1 MPHPHGAKESLPF
14 ILWVLGGEGS
24 REQQRCVGSLGKV
37 KEQTA
42 SVAVPHGASPWCS
55 AKDRIWCEWAGSWM
69 IEGVGPVAGRMLT
82 RKAG

>member
-1 MPHPHGAKESLPF
+1 MMSLGLATCHAPPA
-14 ILWVLGGEGS
+14 WGKRVLTFHLVGSGGEGS

-55 AKDRIWCEWAGSWM
+55 ANDRIWCEWVGS
-69 IEGVGPVAGRMLT
+69 
-82 RKAG
+82 